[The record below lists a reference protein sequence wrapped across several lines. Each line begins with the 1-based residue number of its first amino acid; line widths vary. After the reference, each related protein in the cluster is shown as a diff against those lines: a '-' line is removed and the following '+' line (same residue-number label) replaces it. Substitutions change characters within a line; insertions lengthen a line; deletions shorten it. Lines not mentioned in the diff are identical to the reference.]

1 MDEHEVNCTVC
12 MEPFE
17 EERHSPRT
25 LRCGHTLCTPC
36 IEALLDRAHHDRLCP
51 ECRKPLKISAVGHIP
66 VSYTILRLAR
76 ALSSATSEPHIRVQV
91 EDGETCL
98 QHGAPIMS
106 WCQKCNVWRCRECK
120 CPKECTVFMNLP
132 EALLH
137 IKQAYVDCTNGNI
150 SRLAD
155 QKAIYEKKK
164 SEIEKEML
172 ALREKNK
179 KIEENLKR
187 FDASIDKLEEYEAQT
202 VEASSSRRLDKVLGL
217 TNSFLK
223 DMETWLGDL
232 KRSAESEKSS
242 SLRVAPAT
250 VKVQAPVPKPEVP
263 LTGPLDFASLKERLK
278 VSQSMYAVQEKGGRT
293 RWAKL
298 SINEK
303 NLLIHALDDIPPPI
317 GATLLPF
324 DSLSPN
330 GYSGRGFFD
339 IELDGKVQGRIF
351 FSVQLYEL
359 QSHNF
364 LHCCTGKFGVSY
376 KGLPIDFIYEI
387 NEDNHQIVEV
397 IGGEE
402 IGADDDDDGI
412 LTPLMT
418 SLSVPELT
426 YCQAMTNTRRI
437 HPGLMCAIPIGDG
450 TYQLAGF
457 RIYLYYAGE
466 TTDDNSFGTVTNGV
480 GILRSVYY
488 NSRDKNIKI
497 SDCGILNCLS

>member
-317 GATLLPF
+317 GATLLPL
-324 DSLSPN
+324 DSVTAGMSPN
-330 GYSGRGFFD
+330 KPSAF
-339 IELDGKVQGRIF
+339 LDVTIQQRLEGNVYMTMFGVTPRSQ
-351 FSVQLYEL
+351 
-359 QSHNF
+359 NF
-364 LHCCTGKFGVSY
+364 LLLCSGALGPCF
-376 KGLPIDFIYEI
+376 KGLQLKSSDIGEGKPKLSIVLLGPFPNGQDCPPLVEGITDGGSYNSNIY
-387 NEDNHQIVEV
+387 
-397 IGGEE
+397 
-402 IGADDDDDGI
+402 
-412 LTPLMT
+412 
-418 SLSVPELT
+418 
-426 YCQAMTNTRRI
+426 
-437 HPGLMCAIPIGDG
+437 PGLITGYPQIIQARP
-450 TYQLAGF
+450 F
-457 RIYLYYAGE
+457 R
-466 TTDDNSFGTVTNGV
+466 
-480 GILRSVYY
+480 
-488 NSRDKNIKI
+488 
-497 SDCGILNCLS
+497 